1 MPIPHI
7 LARSVAA
14 RTAARA
20 ARAQLP
26 RRDCA
31 DACADAASARIG
43 MQMLIYAFIGAGS
56 PLKSG
61 GGVTVH
67 ELADGSWRMTNAP
80 DSAADEARGR
90 ACADGVKR
98 LGPSVTTSALKA
110 AAKSYERL
118 AGLNV
123 TQALQPCS
131 PSEMRRLELMM
142 RARRRNCSRT
152 EGTTFISPPPVPSSR
167 RAWYPPTPTRR

>member
-1 MPIPHI
+1 
-7 LARSVAA
+7 
-14 RTAARA
+14 
-20 ARAQLP
+20 
-26 RRDCA
+26 
-31 DACADAASARIG
+31 

-61 GGVTVH
+61 GGVAVH

-90 ACADGVKR
+90 ACADGLKR

-123 TQALQPCS
+123 TQAQQPCS
-131 PSEMRRLELMM
+131 PSEMRRLGLMM
-142 RARRRNCSRT
+142 RARRRNCSRP